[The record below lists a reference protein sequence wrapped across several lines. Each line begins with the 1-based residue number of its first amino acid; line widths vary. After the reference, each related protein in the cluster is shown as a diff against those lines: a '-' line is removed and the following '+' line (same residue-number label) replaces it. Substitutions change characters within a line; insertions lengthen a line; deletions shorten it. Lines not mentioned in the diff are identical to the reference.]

1 MRGGSVEVTP
11 PSRTTTPEQA
21 AALTHAISADR
32 LNTYLRLTDRDV
44 ERATALYIWNRDLSL
59 AILADIAIVEVALRN
74 ALHMQ
79 LSATWGERWYADP
92 SLRFDRRSADELKRA
107 WNHLPDNCKRS
118 PGRDATE
125 PGKLV
130 AHCMMGFWVNLLD
143 RGDYIGDP
151 PRRVRAD
158 YEDLWRITLS
168 KAFPGGRAE
177 ARRSSTTYTR
187 NWTHSVALQVR
198 DLRNRIAHHES
209 LVNGF
214 PLPGQGRRLSAMQ
227 GHEEVLRLARMLD
240 RDLEGWLKANTSVPE
255 LLARR
260 PAVLR

>member
-1 MRGGSVEVTP
+1 VSALP
-11 PSRTTTPEQA
+11 PPTTPAQA

-32 LNTYLRLTDRDV
+32 LDTYLQLTGGDGG
-44 ERATALYIWNRDLSL
+44 RASALYIWNRDLSL

-74 ALHMQ
+74 ALHTQ
-79 LSATWGERWYADP
+79 LSITWGARWYADP
-92 SLRFDRRSADELKRA
+92 NLVLDRRSADELKRA
-107 WNHLPDNCKRS
+107 WSHMPDSCKQRPS
-118 PGRDATE
+118 LDVTE

-143 RGDYIGDP
+143 GGSYIGDP

-158 YEDLWRITLS
+158 YEHLWRTSLN

-177 ARRSSTTYTR
+177 ANRSKENFTR
-187 NWTHSVALQVR
+187 SWVHTIALRVR

-214 PLPGQGRRLSAMQ
+214 PLPGQGRRLTAEQ
-227 GHEEVLRLARMLD
+227 GYEEVLRLARMLD
-240 RDLEGWLKANTSVPE
+240 RELEGWLKANTSVPD
-255 LLARR
+255 LLTHR
-260 PAVLR
+260 P